1 MSEKDLTTLRDFI
14 VDVLKKSLEEGRI
27 LSWTVALPDED
38 DKGSGKHIEPFGVY
52 LARCKIGGVCI
63 DPVMF
68 DGVPS
73 LKVSDGTGVDS
84 IFKLGKDFSGF
95 PNARKCINDLYLK

>member
-1 MSEKDLTTLRDFI
+1 MNEKDLTTLRDFI
-14 VDVLKKSLEEGRI
+14 VGVLKKSLEEGKI
-27 LSWTVALPDED
+27 LSWTVALPDEN

-52 LARCKIGGVCI
+52 LAQCRFGGVCI

-73 LKVSDGTGVDS
+73 LRVSDGTNVDS

-95 PNARKCINDLYLK
+95 HNAEKCIRDIYLR